1 MIKDNLIQAINW
13 ETLVIVCNSDFNKA
27 CLIWDKYK
35 HLFSFP
41 ISSDFSLWAS
51 NLSVPINKLFETYT
65 KVCEDFKAL
74 SYDSK
79 ILLYGDDNWPSRIDD
94 SSFPTRIL
102 YCKGNLDL
110 LNKKSVA
117 IIGTKSPQ
125 KESVEKVDKVV
136 KSLIKNEILVISGL
150 SFGIQGHAA
159 VNSLSNFAPVIA
171 VIATSFDQA
180 YPKEHKKIQDYIES
194 EGGLVITRVAPN
206 NKNIKWNILLRNRLM
221 SSLSSASIIIEE
233 RDRGGA
239 IQMAE
244 HSLELNRKVFF
255 FSYLKKDSSI
265 TWPKMLIE
273 KGAEPIRFPSDL
285 PKELNEEAP
294 TKIVKKTNKEE
305 VVQLKLF

>member
-27 CLIWDKYK
+27 CFIWDKYK

-51 NLSVPINKLFETYT
+51 NLSVSINKLFETYT
-65 KVCEDFKAL
+65 KVCEDFKTL
-74 SYDSK
+74 SNDTT
-79 ILLYGDDNWPSRIDD
+79 ILLYGDDNWPTRIDD

-110 LNKKSVA
+110 LNKQSVS
-117 IIGTKSPQ
+117 IIGTKSPK
-125 KESVEKVDKVV
+125 KESGDKVDKVV
-136 KSLIKNEILVISGL
+136 KSLIKNEIIVISGL

-171 VIATSFDQA
+171 VLATPLDKA
-180 YPKEHKKIQDYIES
+180 YPKEHKKIQDYIEK

-221 SSLSSASIIIEE
+221 TSLSCASIIIEE

-239 IQMAE
+239 IQIAE
-244 HSLELNRKVFF
+244 HSLEINRNVFF

-265 TWPKMLIE
+265 TWPKLLIE
-273 KGAEPIRFPSDL
+273 KGAKSIRFPSDL
-285 PKELNEEAP
+285 PKALNETET
-294 TKIVKKTNKEE
+294 TKIAKKTNKEE

>member
-1 MIKDNLIQAINW
+1 MIKDNLVQAINW

-27 CLIWDKYK
+27 CFIWDKYK

-51 NLSVPINKLFETYT
+51 NLSVSINKLFEIYT
-65 KVCEDFKAL
+65 KVCEDFKTL
-74 SYDSK
+74 SNDTT
-79 ILLYGDDNWPSRIDD
+79 ILLYGDDNWPTRIDD

-110 LNKKSVA
+110 LNKQSVS
-117 IIGTKSPQ
+117 IIGTKSPK
-125 KESVEKVDKVV
+125 KESVDKVDKVV
-136 KSLIKNEILVISGL
+136 KSLIKNEIIVISGL

-171 VIATSFDQA
+171 VLATPLDKV
-180 YPKEHKKIQDYIES
+180 YPKEHKKIQDYIEK

-221 SSLSSASIIIEE
+221 TSLSCASIIIEE

-239 IQMAE
+239 IQIAE
-244 HSLELNRKVFF
+244 HSLEINRNVFF

-265 TWPKMLIE
+265 TWPKLLIE
-273 KGAEPIRFPSDL
+273 KGAKSIRFPSDL
-285 PKELNEEAP
+285 PKALNETEI
-294 TKIVKKTNKEE
+294 TKIAKKTNKEE

>member
-13 ETLVIVCNSDFNKA
+13 ETLVVVCNSDFNKA
-27 CLIWDKYK
+27 CFIWDKYK

-51 NLSVPINKLFETYT
+51 NLSISINKLFEIYT
-65 KVCEDFKAL
+65 KVCEDFKTL
-74 SYDSK
+74 SNDAT
-79 ILLYGDDNWPSRIDD
+79 ILLYGDDNWPTRIDD

-125 KESVEKVDKVV
+125 KESVDKVNKVV

-159 VNSLSNFAPVIA
+159 VNSLSNFAPVVA

-180 YPKEHKKIQDYIES
+180 YPKEHKKIQSYIES

-206 NKNIKWNILLRNRLM
+206 NNNIKWNILLRNRLM
-221 SSLSSASIIIEE
+221 SSLATASLIIEE

-239 IQMAE
+239 IQIAE
-244 HSLELNRKVFF
+244 HCLENKRNVFF
-255 FSYLKKDSSI
+255 FSYLKKDTTI

-273 KGAEPIRFPSDL
+273 KGAESIRFPSDL
-285 PKELNEEAP
+285 PKALNETE
-294 TKIVKKTNKEE
+294 THKIPKTPNKEE